1 MVGKNQVSPKYFA
14 LWKIY
19 QDLLRRQ
26 VLKSVPYETKGPSE
40 PA

>member
-1 MVGKNQVSPKYFA
+1 MVGKNQVSPKYFT

-26 VLKSVPYETKGPSE
+26 VLESIPYETKGPSE
-40 PA
+40 PG